1 FSDFHIYKKRLHPR
15 YLYKLLSEAK
25 QVLASRP
32 NIQRAS
38 TSISKQITV
47 VGDLHG
53 QLADLQTILHK
64 NGLPDVTNPY
74 IFNGD
79 FVDRGRCS
87 VETMVIILTL
97 MLLRPTAVYLN
108 RGNHEDYYVN
118 CQYGFVKEIQK
129 KYKDCSSNPTSA
141 SRLSLSSLG
150 QPGNIPALVQPS
162 GGVAFWHRKSA
173 TFERFRMALSYCLVQ
188 LRSQA
193 GPIVKCFTDLFRYL
207 PLATI
212 INDKMLV
219 THGGISSEM
228 DLTVLKSLDRTAVNT
243 EGKHWTRVS
252 LLLELTSSA
261 YPMAVSRF
269 EPRTSDM
276 RGKRVTTTHH
286 QRTLDASELSRLNR
300 RTCSHLSDVIG
311 VPDSSN
317 DDPFVTLLK
326 PFNKSAFDIEEKRQD
341 LLWSDPVAQ
350 MGTRPNELRGLG
362 CFFGPDVSKAFL
374 QKMNLQLLIRSHECR
389 PEGFEWMHENRVL
402 TIFSAS
408 NYYTEGSNKGAY
420 AKILSDGTVHP
431 VQFTVSGG
439 RKHKSMRQRINSA
452 EEAALMD
459 LKKKIV
465 VHSDEL
471 LKEFHA
477 ADPDRTGQITLSAW
491 ITAMQNVL
499 ELKLP
504 WRTLQPRLTDT
515 AKEKHMVLYGTMFEK
530 TKVSN
535 SLTKA
540 PAPLTEELYKQRDT
554 LEGIFRAMDKD
565 GSAWQLDCKRFVTN
579 RSLIGL
585 LRGGIHPLN
594 PALTMSP
601 RLVTK
606 RLQSNRQARRTDQQP
621 DIPGSSIL
629 TSFGCH
635 SLHGH
640 QPSTGGVTGIPAW
653 KAYSTNNTQTLCDLF
668 HAFASS
674 HGLFPRVYTKCL
686 DSTTDNC
693 EPPVWRVG
701 DVKLLFPL
709 ILQAYSLEFT
719 PSHISLA
726 EFQAACLRLP
736 NRAHID
742 EKSIS
747 DMARSIDLNKDGEI
761 DFNEF
766 LEAFRLA
773 ELEVGKRE
781 QDSEDVYFE
790 D

>member
-129 KYKDCSSNPTSA
+129 KYK
-141 SRLSLSSLG
+141 
-150 QPGNIPALVQPS
+150 
-162 GGVAFWHRKSA
+162 
-173 TFERFRMALSYCLVQ
+173 
-188 LRSQA
+188 SQA

-228 DLTVLKSLDRTAVNT
+228 DLTVLKSLDRTA
-243 EGKHWTRVS
+243 
-252 LLLELTSSA
+252 
-261 YPMAVSRF
+261 Y
-269 EPRTSDM
+269 
-276 RGKRVTTTHH
+276 
-286 QRTLDASELSRLNR
+286 
-300 RTCSHLSDVIG
+300 
-311 VPDSSN
+311 
-317 DDPFVTLLK
+317 
-326 PFNKSAFDIEEKRQD
+326 QD

-565 GSAWQLDCKRFVTN
+565 GS
-579 RSLIGL
+579 G
-585 LRGGIHPLN
+585 
-594 PALTMSP
+594 
-601 RLVTK
+601 
-606 RLQSNRQARRTDQQP
+606 
-621 DIPGSSIL
+621 
-629 TSFGCH
+629 
-635 SLHGH
+635 
-640 QPSTGGVTGIPAW
+640 
-653 KAYSTNNTQTLCDLF
+653 
-668 HAFASS
+668 
-674 HGLFPRVYTKCL
+674 
-686 DSTTDNC
+686 
-693 EPPVWRVG
+693 
-701 DVKLLFPL
+701 
-709 ILQAYSLEFT
+709 
-719 PSHISLA
+719 HISLA

>member
-1 FSDFHIYKKRLHPR
+1 MSLMISLSHKKRLHPR

-25 QVLASRP
+25 HVLASRP
-32 NIQRAS
+32 NVQKAS

-129 KYKDCSSNPTSA
+129 KYKS
-141 SRLSLSSLG
+141 
-150 QPGNIPALVQPS
+150 
-162 GGVAFWHRKSA
+162 H
-173 TFERFRMALSYCLVQ
+173 
-188 LRSQA
+188 A

-212 INDKMLV
+212 INDTMLV
-219 THGGISSEM
+219 THGGISNEM
-228 DLTVLKSLDRTAVNT
+228 DLMVLKSLDRTA
-243 EGKHWTRVS
+243 
-252 LLLELTSSA
+252 
-261 YPMAVSRF
+261 Y
-269 EPRTSDM
+269 
-276 RGKRVTTTHH
+276 
-286 QRTLDASELSRLNR
+286 
-300 RTCSHLSDVIG
+300 
-311 VPDSSN
+311 
-317 DDPFVTLLK
+317 
-326 PFNKSAFDIEEKRQD
+326 QD

-350 MGTRPNELRGLG
+350 MGTRPNDLRGLG

-374 QKMNLQLLIRSHECR
+374 QKTNLQLLIRSHECR

-452 EEAALMD
+452 EEAALTD
-459 LKKKIV
+459 LKKKIA

-477 ADPDRTGQITLSAW
+477 VDHDRTGQIPLSAW

-515 AKEKHMVLYGTMFEK
+515 AKEKNMVLYETMFEK

-535 SLTKA
+535 SLTRA

-565 GSAWQLDCKRFVTN
+565 GSAAISVD
-579 RSLIGL
+579 S
-585 LRGGIHPLN
+585 
-594 PALTMSP
+594 A
-601 RLVTK
+601 
-606 RLQSNRQARRTDQQP
+606 
-621 DIPGSSIL
+621 
-629 TSFGCH
+629 
-635 SLHGH
+635 
-640 QPSTGGVTGIPAW
+640 
-653 KAYSTNNTQTLCDLF
+653 
-668 HAFASS
+668 
-674 HGLFPRVYTKCL
+674 GLFSRVYTKCEDFGGGVCDL
-686 DSTTDNC
+686 GQAIMTLTI
-693 EPPVWRVG
+693 VRVSVG
-701 DVKLLFPL
+701 VVRCGRPL
-709 ILQAYSLEFT
+709 RKRMLAHHVSDK
-719 PSHISLA
+719 HI
-726 EFQAACLRLP
+726 
-736 NRAHID
+736 
-742 EKSIS
+742 
-747 DMARSIDLNKDGEI
+747 
-761 DFNEF
+761 
-766 LEAFRLA
+766 
-773 ELEVGKRE
+773 RE
-781 QDSEDVYFE
+781 HNYFGCCV
-790 D
+790 

>member
-1 FSDFHIYKKRLHPR
+1 MGCPYSVEVEKPKQVTSEVACQDAPQSQPRYSLTNSVGASILIQKWYRRYRARLEVRRRCAWMIYQSLEYAGEQDHLKLYTLFTDLISQADSTSLVNTVGAEDSEGKISSREKDKIWCDDWIPPIPQNYEGPVLVFPLDTQQLMSLMISLSHKKKKRIHPR

-32 NIQRAS
+32 NIQKAS

-129 KYKDCSSNPTSA
+129 KYK
-141 SRLSLSSLG
+141 
-150 QPGNIPALVQPS
+150 
-162 GGVAFWHRKSA
+162 
-173 TFERFRMALSYCLVQ
+173 
-188 LRSQA
+188 SQA

-212 INDKMLV
+212 INDTMLV
-219 THGGISSEM
+219 THGGISNEM
-228 DLTVLKSLDRTAVNT
+228 DLMVLKSLDRTA
-243 EGKHWTRVS
+243 
-252 LLLELTSSA
+252 
-261 YPMAVSRF
+261 
-269 EPRTSDM
+269 
-276 RGKRVTTTHH
+276 
-286 QRTLDASELSRLNR
+286 
-300 RTCSHLSDVIG
+300 
-311 VPDSSN
+311 
-317 DDPFVTLLK
+317 FVTLLK
-326 PFNKSAFDIEEKRQD
+326 PLNKIAFDIEEKRQYQD

-350 MGTRPNELRGLG
+350 MGTRPNDLRGLG
-362 CFFGPDVSKAFL
+362 CFFGPDVSKSFL
-374 QKMNLQLLIRSHECR
+374 QKANLQLLIRSHECR
-389 PEGFEWMHENRVL
+389 PEGFEWMHDNRVL
-402 TIFSAS
+402 TVFSAS

-452 EEAALMD
+452 EEAALTD
-459 LKKKIV
+459 LKKKIAA
-465 VHSDEL
+465 HSDEL
-471 LKEFHA
+471 SKEFHA
-477 ADPDRTGQITLSAW
+477 ADPDRTGQIPIPAW

-515 AKEKHMVLYGTMFEK
+515 AKEKNMVLYETMFEK
-530 TKVSN
+530 TKVLN

-565 GSAWQLDCKRFVTN
+565 GS
-579 RSLIGL
+579 G
-585 LRGGIHPLN
+585 
-594 PALTMSP
+594 
-601 RLVTK
+601 
-606 RLQSNRQARRTDQQP
+606 
-621 DIPGSSIL
+621 
-629 TSFGCH
+629 
-635 SLHGH
+635 
-640 QPSTGGVTGIPAW
+640 
-653 KAYSTNNTQTLCDLF
+653 
-668 HAFASS
+668 
-674 HGLFPRVYTKCL
+674 
-686 DSTTDNC
+686 
-693 EPPVWRVG
+693 
-701 DVKLLFPL
+701 
-709 ILQAYSLEFT
+709 
-719 PSHISLA
+719 HISLA

-747 DMARSIDLNKDGEI
+747 DMARSIDLNKDGQI

-773 ELEVGKRE
+773 ELEVGKQE
-781 QDSEDVYFE
+781 QDSEDVYPE